1 MINSKLVP
9 VIVVMLLLGLSHGL
23 AYWSGQSAERQ
34 AWQLKTTVRERDDN
48 AAINDLQQ
56 QLRRK
61 ESAMASALLAAETRY
76 REGLLNVQAEKNR
89 VFADHA
95 AGRQRLS
102 VPIKP
107 ASCTTTIAAANVAG
121 GGADQTQ
128 RAELSNEAA
137 EFLVGLAADA
147 DSVAVELN
155 RCADQVDVLKSLLQ
169 AMGARLSFI
178 E

>member
-1 MINSKLVP
+1 MIARQLMP
-9 VIVVMLLLGLSHGL
+9 AILLLALLGLSHGL
-23 AYWSGQSAERQ
+23 AYWSGQSAERRD
-34 AWQLKTTVRERDDN
+34 WQLAATTRERDDN

-61 ESAMASALLAAETRY
+61 ESAAASALLAAETRY

-89 VFADHA
+89 IFADHV

-107 ASCTTTIAAANVAG
+107 ASCTTTSAAANVAG